1 MSSYFSKLIKA
12 GGQIR
17 EFNFKLASLNDDSR
31 YIVDVPDDKGGRI
44 MFSIYKNSDQQWHIA
59 AQLMP
64 LWIHE
69 TENVLGEAIEENKES
84 ELLRRSNEPVN
95 NPPANLWRG

>member
-1 MSSYFSKLIKA
+1 MKEYTNLIMSSYFSKLIKA
-12 GGQIR
+12 GGQLR
-17 EFNFKLASLNDDSR
+17 EFNFKQASLNDDSR

-44 MFSIYKNSDQQWHIA
+44 TFSVYKNANGEWQIA

-69 TENVLGEAIEENKES
+69 STIELGQAIDENKEN
-84 ELLRRSNEPVN
+84 ELTKRNK
-95 NPPANLWRG
+95 